1 MLKIFKDL
9 GLFLED
15 NYRRVGV
22 REYAAW
28 RKVSPPTASTLLK
41 LYSAEGML
49 NVEKDRNYLFFY
61 ARKENPRFI
70 SLSRM
75 YWQQKLEP
83 LIQHLEKNL
92 VNPVIILFG
101 SLSKA
106 EATPASDID
115 LALFAHKKD
124 LRLESFEKKL
134 QRKIEIFWFPAVSA
148 IPSKELANNILNGL
162 VLKGR
167 FSL

>member
-9 GLFLED
+9 GLFFED
-15 NYRRVGV
+15 NYRRISV
-22 REYAAW
+22 REYASW

-41 LYSAEGML
+41 SYSAEGLL

-61 ARKENPRFI
+61 ARKENPHFI

-83 LIQHLEKNL
+83 LVQYFEKNL
-92 VNPVIILFG
+92 VNPTIILFG

-115 LALFAHKKD
+115 LVIFAPKKD

-134 QRKIEIFWFPAVSA
+134 QRKIEIFWFSSVSA
-148 IPSKELANNILNGL
+148 IPSKELANNMLNGL
-162 VLKGR
+162 ILKGR
-167 FSL
+167 LSL